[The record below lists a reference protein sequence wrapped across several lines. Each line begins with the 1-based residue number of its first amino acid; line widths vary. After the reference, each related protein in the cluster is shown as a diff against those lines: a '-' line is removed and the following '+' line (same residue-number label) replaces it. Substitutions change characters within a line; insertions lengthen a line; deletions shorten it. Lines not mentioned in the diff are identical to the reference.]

1 MLRVNAMDNLIH
13 DRKDEEN
20 FPMCEISDDAL
31 ETAAGNKKADTF
43 TQWMCTALYFCP
55 GPLPA

>member
-1 MLRVNAMDNLIH
+1 MDEMITNH
-13 DRKDEEN
+13 DNEEN
-20 FPMCEISDDAL
+20 FPMEEFSDDAL
-31 ETAAGNKKADTF
+31 ETAAGAGNEKANTF